1 MGVLIVVGVEDRMP
15 PPVLVEAARL
25 ARDLGAELVCGHVD
39 RGQYVVSEDA
49 DGTVH
54 SRPFDPDLPD
64 QPDAVFPEELTAHID
79 AVLSDAGF
87 GDVAWSG
94 RELAGDPAHALAH
107 LSDVLDAR
115 LIVVGTHEPGLRG
128 GLREFFQGSIATH
141 LAHRQHRPVLVVPL
155 GGQVSSAGAGE

>member
-1 MGVLIVVGVEDRMP
+1 MSAVIVVGVEDRMP
-15 PPVLVEAARL
+15 PPVLVEAARI

-39 RGQYVVSEDA
+39 RSQYAISEDP

-54 SRPFDPDLPD
+54 SRPFDPDLPE
-64 QPDAVFPEELTAHID
+64 QPDAVFPEELTARIGT
-79 AVLSDAGF
+79 VLQGAGL
-87 GDVAWSG
+87 GDVTWSG

-107 LSDVLDAR
+107 LANVLDAR
-115 LIVVGTHEPGLRG
+115 LIVVGTHEPGARG

-155 GGQVSSAGAGE
+155 GGTHPGADA

>member
-1 MGVLIVVGVEDRMP
+1 MSAVIVVGVEDRMP
-15 PPVLVEAARL
+15 PVVLIEAARL

-39 RGQYVVSEDA
+39 RGQYAVSEDP

-54 SRPFDPDLPD
+54 SRPFDPDLPE
-64 QPDAVFPEELTAHID
+64 QPDAVFPGELIAHIGTVLQD
-79 AVLSDAGF
+79 AALGAVP
-87 GDVAWSG
+87 WSG

-107 LSDVLDAR
+107 LANVLDAR
-115 LIVVGTHEPGLRG
+115 FIVVGTHEPGARG

-155 GGQVSSAGAGE
+155 GGARPAPGAGA